1 MNGATAEP
9 WVSTTR
15 PPNSTITSSIG
26 SSQNFLRIR
35 RNRHSS
41 ARKDIGVS
49 ELIGHGRAGVGLGV
63 ARDPVAGG
71 VGLEAPVQRILAEQP
86 QQQRR
91 RGHPGEEPPRKEWKE
106 H

>member
-1 MNGATAEP
+1 MNGATADP

-49 ELIGHGRAGVGLGV
+49 ELIGHGRAGVGLAV
-63 ARDPVAGG
+63 ARNPVAGG
-71 VGLEAPVQRILAEQP
+71 LGIEAPVQRILAEQP

-91 RGHPGEEPPRKEWKE
+91 RGERKSTRLNSS